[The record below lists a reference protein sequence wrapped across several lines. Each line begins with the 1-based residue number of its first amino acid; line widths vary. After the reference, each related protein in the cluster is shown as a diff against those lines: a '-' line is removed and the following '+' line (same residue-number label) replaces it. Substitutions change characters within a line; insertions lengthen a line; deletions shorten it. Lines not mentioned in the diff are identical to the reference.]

1 MRDPGQLKVV
11 ALAEDLASE
20 VYDLTMLFSGAERYG
35 ITSQL
40 RRAALSVGANLV
52 EGCSREG
59 AADFRRFVEIAQ
71 GSAMEV
77 RFFLSFAWRKR
88 AIVYRE
94 EPPEELHQHCWRRAD
109 DLVKALISLRKG
121 LVARDE

>member
-1 MRDPGQLKVV
+1 MRYPGQLRVV
-11 ALAEDLASE
+11 SIAEDLASE
-20 VYDLTMLFSGAERYG
+20 VYDLTVRFSDGERFG
-35 ITSQL
+35 ITSQV

-52 EGCSREG
+52 EGCSRESPS
-59 AADFRRFVEIAQ
+59 DFRRFVEIAQ

-88 AIVYRE
+88 DIVYRE

-121 LVARDE
+121 LVGRDE